1 MTSSENIN
9 EDNIEDILED
19 NLIEK
24 SEVEVKCQRHDHLFK
39 VVVLGDAKVGKTS
52 LVASFT
58 GGSNKFTEDYLP
70 TLAVDFKTKVLSY
83 NGKNIKLQI
92 W

>member
-1 MTSSENIN
+1 MTSSEDIIENNI
-9 EDNIEDILED
+9 EDDNIE
-19 NLIEK
+19 K
-24 SEVEVKCQRHDHLFK
+24 SEVKCQRHDHLFK

>member
-24 SEVEVKCQRHDHLFK
+24 SEVEVKPCQRHDHLFK

-52 LVASFT
+52 LLASFT
-58 GGSNKFTEDYLP
+58 GSKFTEEYLP
-70 TLAVDFKTKVLSY
+70 TLAVDFKTKVLTY
-83 NGKNIKLQI
+83 NDKNIKLQI